1 MNIEELKD
9 FVAVVR
15 AGSFAAAS
23 EETGVP
29 RSTLSK
35 RVQMLEASFDLRLL
49 ERSTRKL
56 RLTPDGELLL
66 PRALQ
71 LTAEADELERLM
83 RDRSLEPRGRL
94 RVSVPMM
101 LGQELLGGLAAS
113 YTARWTETEIDV
125 VFTDQR
131 SDLIDDGFDCAVRIG
146 PLPDSDCI
154 ARPLAWSHTI
164 LVASPNVIAERTLP
178 DEPESL
184 LDWRTISF
192 APRGAPVPWL
202 LENGDRRADLKP
214 RSTITL
220 GSLHAVREAAI
231 AGGGIALIP
240 ALVAADALNQ
250 GALVQIMHRW
260 QGPASGIF
268 IVYPSRRH
276 VSARLRAFIDLL
288 ESILTETMPR
298 ASGGAQSVAE
308 DD

>member
-83 RDRSLEPRGRL
+83 RDRSVEPRGRL

-101 LGQELLGGLAAS
+101 LGQELLGELAAS
-113 YTARWTETEIDV
+113 YTARWPETEINV
-125 VFTDQR
+125 VFTDRR
-131 SDLIDDGFDCAVRIG
+131 SDLIEDGFDCAVRIG
-146 PLPDSDCI
+146 PLPDSDYV

-164 LVASPNVIAERTLP
+164 LVASPDVIAERTLP

-192 APRGAPVPWL
+192 APGGAPVPWL
-202 LENGDRRADLKP
+202 LENGDRRANLKP
-214 RSTITL
+214 RSAITL

-250 GALVQIMHRW
+250 RALVQIMHRW

-288 ESILTETMPR
+288 ESILAEILPR
-298 ASGGAQSVAE
+298 ASGGLQPAAE
-308 DD
+308 ND

>member
-113 YTARWTETEIDV
+113 YTARWPETEIDV

-146 PLPDSDCI
+146 
-154 ARPLAWSHTI
+154 
-164 LVASPNVIAERTLP
+164 
-178 DEPESL
+178 
-184 LDWRTISF
+184 ISICCF
-192 APRGAPVPWL
+192 CCWC
-202 LENGDRRADLKP
+202 
-214 RSTITL
+214 
-220 GSLHAVREAAI
+220 
-231 AGGGIALIP
+231 
-240 ALVAADALNQ
+240 
-250 GALVQIMHRW
+250 
-260 QGPASGIF
+260 
-268 IVYPSRRH
+268 
-276 VSARLRAFIDLL
+276 
-288 ESILTETMPR
+288 SI
-298 ASGGAQSVAE
+298 
-308 DD
+308 